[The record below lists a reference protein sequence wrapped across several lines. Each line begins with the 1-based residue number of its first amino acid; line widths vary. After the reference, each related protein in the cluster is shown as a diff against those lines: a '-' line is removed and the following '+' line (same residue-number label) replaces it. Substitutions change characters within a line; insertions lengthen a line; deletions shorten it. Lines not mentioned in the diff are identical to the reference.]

1 MLRIFKNKKIELKT
15 IADEFQN
22 LINNLEDKSNLESE
36 GLLNGGEVIHEYV
49 DNNECGLAFEHLLYM
64 ISESELSISDKLVER
79 LKKLGNK
86 LGYSNDSIESELCG
100 LSTINLQ
107 GRTETKEGVI
117 SYYWFENKNIGLT
130 KTLFHNLEIPLKP
143 FDSGLTYVEQ
153 PEETSIVIEWLKLD
167 LDNPDNLDD
176 LNINSTEYPDLE
188 CSIYI
193 GSAHNICT
201 VRMLRI
207 VRVEKDRFK
216 IEGELF
222 VNFENEGVGR
232 NEDFKF
238 KTFVKLKKEHNNMHM
253 Q

>member
-1 MLRIFKNKKIELKT
+1 MIKL
-15 IADEFQN
+15 
-22 LINNLEDKSNLESE
+22 
-36 GLLNGGEVIHEYV
+36 
-49 DNNECGLAFEHLLYM
+49 DNENIIVGSAN
-64 ISESELSISDKLVER
+64 IS
-79 LKKLGNK
+79 
-86 LGYSNDSIESELCG
+86 
-100 LSTINLQ
+100 T
-107 GRTETKEGVI
+107 T
-117 SYYWFENKNIGLT
+117 
-130 KTLFHNLEIPLKP
+130 PLKP

-216 IEGELF
+216 NIRQNFSKLLQLDRLSGSIDKLGSNQLIWSISVEIDPIESAE
-222 VNFENEGVGR
+222 R
-232 NEDFKF
+232 R
-238 KTFVKLKKEHNNMHM
+238 
-253 Q
+253 